1 MIRAEPADAIIIG
14 AGIVGV
20 CVASALCEAGKSVV
34 AIDRSGVV
42 EETSAGNAAAL
53 AFSDLLPLA
62 HKGMLANLPR
72 WLADPLG
79 PLTIRPSYLP
89 RLMPWLVRFMRAGSQ
104 AHYEAAVE
112 AQAALMRLSETEM
125 LSLMDRSGTTSMLRE
140 DGCLELYDSEATFR
154 NARPTYD
161 LRARHGVV
169 FEHLPKSRIADYQD
183 GLSTHFAA
191 ATFVPGWKTVSDPQD
206 LGKALWAY
214 AQARGAHFE
223 TGDVAAIDPSA
234 GAVRLTDGRQFS
246 GASIIVAAGAWSRM
260 FARQCGDRIPLD
272 TERGYNT
279 TLPSG
284 AFDLKRQLFF
294 ADHGFVVTPLAGG
307 IRVGGAVEF
316 AGLDA
321 PPNFERAKA
330 MLTKAKRFMPDL
342 NTENGRMWMGR
353 RPSLPDSLPVIGRSS
368 ASPHIFYA
376 FGHGHLGLTQSAA
389 TGRLIRDLVLGQS
402 AAIDLAPFSAARFA

>member
-1 MIRAEPADAIIIG
+1 MTRAQPVDVVIVG

-20 CVASALCEAGKSVV
+20 CVASALCEAGKSVNV
-34 AIDRSGVV
+34 IDRSGIV

-62 HKGMLANLPR
+62 HKGMLAHIPR

-79 PLTIRPSYLP
+79 PLTIRPAYLP
-89 RLMPWLVRFMRAGSQ
+89 RLMPWLFRFMRAGSQ
-104 AHYEAAVE
+104 RHYEAAVG

-125 LSLMDRSGTTSMLRE
+125 LSLMDRSGTRSMLRE
-140 DGCLELYDSEATFR
+140 DGCLELYDSEATFQK
-154 NARPTYD
+154 ARPTYD

-169 FEHLPKSRIADYQD
+169 FEHLPRNRIADYQD
-183 GLSTHFAA
+183 GLSEHFAA

-214 AQARGAHFE
+214 AQARGALFE

-234 GAVRLTDGRQFS
+234 GAVRLADGRQFS
-246 GASIIVAAGAWSRM
+246 GTSIVVAAGAWSRVL
-260 FARQCGDRIPLD
+260 ARQCGDRIPLD

-279 TLPSG
+279 TLPLD
-284 AFDLKRQLFF
+284 AFGLKRQLFF
-294 ADHGFVVTPLAGG
+294 ADHGFVATPLTGG

-321 PPNFERAKA
+321 PPNFARARA
-330 MLTKAKRFMPDL
+330 MLAKAKRFMPGL

-368 ASPHIFYA
+368 ASPHILYA

-389 TGRLIRDLVLGQS
+389 TGRLIRDLVLGHS
-402 AAIDLAPFSAARFA
+402 AVIDLAPFSAARFA